1 MPEAVELLYI
11 RHGLICVIEQFSIY
25 VLNVAH
31 VRPRPN
37 CLKIVENGQKSII
50 SFHFVCSFN
59 SLILKLCTL
68 LIINIMVCIQ
78 KIKLKGIKNGRC
90 DHLKFTHIQN
100 ANLKNYRLLNKC
112 F

>member
-1 MPEAVELLYI
+1 MKELSKV
-11 RHGLICVIEQFSIY
+11 HSAKKSFVGDCV
-25 VLNVAH
+25 
-31 VRPRPN
+31 
-37 CLKIVENGQKSII
+37 
-50 SFHFVCSFN
+50 SFN

-90 DHLKFTHIQN
+90 DHLKFTHIRN